1 VCAAEQSGQQL
12 HNSHHKHKAAQ
23 AAEQTQHPTCQTLTT
38 ANLQRAEGMLLLG
51 VAKNAEQHIK
61 GKTEH
66 RRSHSVTNWLTIKP
80 FLTTMIS

>member
-1 VCAAEQSGQQL
+1 
-12 HNSHHKHKAAQ
+12 
-23 AAEQTQHPTCQTLTT
+23 
-38 ANLQRAEGMLLLG
+38 MLLLG

-66 RRSHSVTNWLTIKP
+66 RRRHSTNWLTIKQ

>member
-1 VCAAEQSGQQL
+1 
-12 HNSHHKHKAAQ
+12 
-23 AAEQTQHPTCQTLTT
+23 
-38 ANLQRAEGMLLLG
+38 MLLVG

-66 RRSHSVTNWLTIKP
+66 RRRHSVNNWLTVKQ